1 MKKTR
6 ISKILFDRHSS
17 FARLIENE
25 HEIYGYYPNYKQMRP
40 FFNHLEKINK
50 KILNLDKK
58 NSKEVSL
65 KLKNTKKKIRYD
77 LGFIDEM
84 IVYTNKI
91 FANGCYYSTTFLKSL
106 TGPDRRI
113 NSQLRLFK
121 HVQRSI
127 DCRIDTLMGF
137 TIMRARLEE
146 MILNLFF
153 IFKAKN
159 MIKEK
164 RWYDLFV
171 LIHRINYSNYEN
183 EIGLKIRPHERKF
196 QKIILNKILK
206 KNNKLHVSEMTKFVV
221 RQKNLIDD
229 FHPDFYMTEDLNTIF
244 SPNKKM
250 DKKELL
256 KMKRF
261 HEIYK
266 RENKDSMS
274 LFSMK
279 PINEIYSLLSDQLH
293 PNSLFLRN
301 IMTLSKNNMELT
313 IILKDHIEKL
323 LYCNTYITDTYE
335 IIYKQTLGILEF
347 FVSKI
352 DGSEKD
358 KDILD
363 GFRQQVKNKF
373 ST

>member
-1 MKKTR
+1 VKKIR
-6 ISKILFDRHSS
+6 IAKILFDRHSS
-17 FARLIENE
+17 FKRLLENE
-25 HEIYGYYPNYKQMRP
+25 QAIYGYYPNHKPMKP
-40 FFNHLEKINK
+40 FFKHLGKVNN
-50 KILNLDKK
+50 KILNFDKK
-58 NSKEVSL
+58 NSKEILL
-65 KLKNTKKKIRYD
+65 KSKNTKKKIRYD
-77 LGFIDEM
+77 LSFIDEM
-84 IVYTNKI
+84 VVYTNKI

-106 TGPDRRI
+106 TGPDRRV
-113 NSQLRLFK
+113 NSQLKLFK
-121 HVQRSI
+121 YIQRSI

-164 RWYDLFV
+164 RWYD
-171 LIHRINYSNYEN
+171 
-183 EIGLKIRPHERKF
+183 HERKF

-229 FHPDFYMTEDLNTIF
+229 FHPDFYNTEEFD
-244 SPNKKM
+244 KM
-250 DKKELL
+250 DKKEQL
-256 KMKRF
+256 KLKRILGF
-261 HEIYK
+261 IK
-266 RENKDSMS
+266 RENKDLMS
-274 LFSMK
+274 FPMS

-301 IMTLSKNNMELT
+301 VMTLSKSNMELT

-323 LYCNTYITDTYE
+323 SYCNEYITDTYE

-347 FVSKI
+347 FVNKI

-358 KDILD
+358 LDILD
-363 GFRQQVKNKF
+363 GFRQQVKNKLL
-373 ST
+373 TK

>member
-1 MKKTR
+1 MKKIR
-6 ISKILFDRHSS
+6 IAKILFDRHSS
-17 FARLIENE
+17 FKRLLENE
-25 HEIYGYYPNYKQMRP
+25 HEIYGYYPNYKPMKP
-40 FFNHLEKINK
+40 FFEHLKKINK

-58 NSKEVSL
+58 TSKGVL
-65 KLKNTKKKIRYD
+65 PKLKNTKKKIRYD
-77 LGFIDEM
+77 LSFIDEM
-84 IVYTNKI
+84 VVYTNKI

-106 TGPDRRI
+106 TGPDRRV
-113 NSQLRLFK
+113 NSQLKLFK
-121 HVQRSI
+121 YIQRSI

-229 FHPDFYMTEDLNTIF
+229 FHPDFYNTEEFD
-244 SPNKKM
+244 KM
-250 DKKELL
+250 DKKEQL
-256 KMKRF
+256 KLKRILGF
-261 HEIYK
+261 IK

-274 LFSMK
+274 FPMS

-301 IMTLSKNNMELT
+301 VMTLSKSNMELT

-323 LYCNTYITDTYE
+323 SYCNEYITDTYE

-347 FVSKI
+347 FVNKI

-358 KDILD
+358 LDILD
-363 GFRQQVKNKF
+363 GFRQQVKNKLL
-373 ST
+373 TK

>member
-1 MKKTR
+1 MKKIR
-6 ISKILFDRHSS
+6 IAKILFDRHSS
-17 FARLIENE
+17 FKRLLENE
-25 HEIYGYYPNYKQMRP
+25 QAIYGYYPNHKPMKP
-40 FFNHLEKINK
+40 FFKHLGKVNN

-58 NSKEVSL
+58 NSKKILL
-65 KLKNTKKKIRYD
+65 KSKNIKKKIRYD
-77 LGFIDEM
+77 LSFIDEM
-84 IVYTNKI
+84 VVYTNKI

-106 TGPDRRI
+106 TGPDRRV
-113 NSQLRLFK
+113 NSQLKLFK
-121 HVQRSI
+121 YIQRSI

-164 RWYDLFV
+164 KWYDLFV

-221 RQKNLIDD
+221 LQKNLIDD
-229 FHPDFYMTEDLNTIF
+229 FHPDFYNAEGLKEMN
-244 SPNKKM
+244 
-250 DKKELL
+250 KKELL
-256 KMKRF
+256 QFKRSWGF
-261 HEIYK
+261 VE
-266 RENKDSMS
+266 RENKVSMS
-274 LFSMK
+274 FPMS

-301 IMTLSKNNMELT
+301 VMTLSKSNMELT

-323 LYCNTYITDTYE
+323 SYSNEYITNIYE

-347 FVSKI
+347 FVNKI

-358 KDILD
+358 LDILD
-363 GFRQQVKNKF
+363 GFRQQVQSKF
-373 ST
+373 LIKEVKKT